1 MIAHPPLACSWLG
14 CCERALA
21 DNNNKS
27 ALSQG
32 HGQPSGRAHG
42 AGIGFWFGLCDRG
55 LPGGCGLFRSPR
67 SWRCAGVSRRL
78 RDVIPD
84 GSGWLRAVWARL
96 EHGANLRKPPSV
108 VNGATGGD
116 RTRIHQA
123 RRRGA
128 PVLFHLSY
136 GSGVCHVPMPRLQV
150 AALAVV
156 ILSYA
161 YVRQ

>member
-55 LPGGCGLFRSPR
+55 LPGDCGLFRSPR

-78 RDVIPD
+78 TSFRRD

-108 VNGATGGD
+108 VNGATGGTC
-116 RTRIHQA
+116 TRIHAVLA
-123 RRRGA
+123 RSG
-128 PVLFHLSY
+128 LSY
-136 GSGVCHVPMPRLQV
+136 GSGCHVPMSRLQV